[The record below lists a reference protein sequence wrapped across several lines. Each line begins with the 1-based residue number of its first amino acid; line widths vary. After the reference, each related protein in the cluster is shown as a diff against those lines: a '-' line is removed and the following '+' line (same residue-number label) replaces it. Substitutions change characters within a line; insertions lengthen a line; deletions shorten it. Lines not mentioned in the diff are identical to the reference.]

1 MTSFTSAPFSAPSTA
16 PAGTTSFTSL
26 GLLVSP
32 AWFNAVNTVI
42 PLCAGVVGNNTF
54 TGVNTFTRLSS
65 VVMDGGLTVS
75 GNANFS
81 NYAGINIGTANLYNV
96 GTTLQLSSGYQ
107 FACTSINTTEL
118 NCQGTV
124 TLNTTGTSSTT
135 IGNAGGPSS
144 TVVQGPIYINNTPG
158 TGNTNIGYP
167 TNTTNIIGVVD
178 INATGSSPTTIGS
191 NSGGNTVSI
200 GGTVSISGSLNCTA
214 IGTSYFNAINFTSMS
229 GGTITGLSDLTTSGL
244 NVNGNSN
251 LVGTLTVSNTSVLNG
266 TLTVQGG
273 GAIITGGLIVDALTI
288 TGNGFRNFNNTTA
301 TTLYDRIL
309 CFTGS
314 VSTYLTL
321 SASSPIGTTIK
332 IILTNSSPG
341 TLTLLAGS
349 INGTS
354 TSLALS
360 ANQYQIFELICV
372 SSGNWVGNVG
382 NVSIT

>member
-16 PAGTTSFTSL
+16 PVGTTSFTSL

-65 VVMDGGLTVS
+65 VVMDGAFTVS

-107 FACTSINTTEL
+107 FSCTSINTTQL

-135 IGNAGGPSS
+135 IGNTGGPSS
-144 TVVQGPIYINNTPG
+144 TVVQGPIYINNTPS

-167 TNTTNIIGVVD
+167 TNTTNIIGIVD

-200 GGTVSISGSLNCTA
+200 GGTVSINGSLNCTG

-251 LVGTLTVSNTSVLNG
+251 LVGILTVSNTTVLNG
-266 TLTVQGG
+266 NLTVQGG
-273 GAIITGGLIVDALTI
+273 GAEITGGLTVDTLTI
-288 TGNGFRNFNNTTA
+288 TGNGFRNIGGPAVTNQ
-301 TTLYDRIL
+301 YDRIL
-309 CFTGS
+309 CYTGS
-314 VSTYLTL
+314 VSTTLTL
-321 SASSPIGTTIK
+321 SVSPIGTTIK
-332 IILTNSSPG
+332 IILTNASPG

-354 TSLALS
+354 TSLALGT
-360 ANQYQIFELICV
+360 NQYQIYELICV